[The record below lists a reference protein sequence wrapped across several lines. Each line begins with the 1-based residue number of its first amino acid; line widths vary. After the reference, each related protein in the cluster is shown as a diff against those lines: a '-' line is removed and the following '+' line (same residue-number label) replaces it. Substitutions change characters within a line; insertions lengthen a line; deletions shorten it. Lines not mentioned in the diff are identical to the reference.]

1 METEIFTLC
10 DFAQDVHG
18 KLTIVGTFDSIN
30 APMLPIQIPSC
41 SVATR
46 LRFANNEAGS
56 HTGYISFKHKELQ
69 IIPQLNFNITAAVGP
84 VGYSTSNLVI
94 NIGNLRLTDPGKYT
108 IELYLDGQWKSG
120 LTFNVNGAKTVAA

>member
-10 DFAQDVHG
+10 DYAQDFHG

-30 APMLPIQIPSC
+30 APALPVQIPNC

-56 HTGYISFKHKELQ
+56 HSGYIVFKHRDTPV
-69 IIPQLNFNITAAVGP
+69 IPQLNFNLTAAEGP
-84 VGYSTSNLVI
+84 VGYSTSNLVL
-94 NIGNLRLTDPGKYT
+94 NIGNLRLNDPGKYT

-120 LTFNVNGAKTVAA
+120 LTFNVSRIKPVAA